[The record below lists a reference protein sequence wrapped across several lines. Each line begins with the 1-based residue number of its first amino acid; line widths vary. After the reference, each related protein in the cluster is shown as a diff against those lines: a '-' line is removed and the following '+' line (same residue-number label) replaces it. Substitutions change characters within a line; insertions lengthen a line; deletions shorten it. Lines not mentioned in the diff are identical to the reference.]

1 MGPIRFNILYIWV
14 KLPGLNKEGNVEL
27 HTLATVTATAAASP
41 DNNLSRSDLSQRRL
55 AYYERNEPPHCD
67 NLQLSQRCDKD
78 HISLQTVSTPSV
90 ESQSKHHVSFQSQSP
105 QKHNSPQTKRRSHG
119 VAPFSSDTSTQNTES
134 DSKHLYKRADS
145 AYYSLEDEQPPVHDE
160 PLDNKVIAYDT
171 DLPSDLHMERMLCN
185 GAIHK
190 GYTKVQLQFGSP
202 GSGLLEFDLIQSK
215 DSFFNALDL
224 FYSHF
229 MSQEERRVSVTLV
242 FTT

>member
-1 MGPIRFNILYIWV
+1 M
-14 KLPGLNKEGNVEL
+14 
-27 HTLATVTATAAASP
+27 TATAAASP
-41 DNNLSRSDLSQRRL
+41 HNNLSRSDLSQRRL

-67 NLQLSQRCDKD
+67 DLHLSDKRQRCYKD
-78 HISLQTVSTPSV
+78 LQTVSTSSV

-119 VAPFSSDTSTQNTES
+119 DAPFSSDTSTQHTES
-134 DSKHLYKRADS
+134 DSKHHFYKRADS
-145 AYYSLEDEQPPVHDE
+145 AFYSLEDEQPLVHDE
-160 PLDNKVIAYDT
+160 PLDNTVIDYDT
-171 DLPSDLHMERMLCN
+171 DLPYDQHMERMLCD

-229 MSQEERRVSVTLV
+229 MAQEQRRVSVTLV

>member
-1 MGPIRFNILYIWV
+1 M
-14 KLPGLNKEGNVEL
+14 
-27 HTLATVTATAAASP
+27 TATAAASP
-41 DNNLSRSDLSQRRL
+41 HNNFSRSDLSQRRL

-67 NLQLSQRCDKD
+67 DLHLSDKRQRCDKD
-78 HISLQTVSTPSV
+78 HKSLQTVSTSSV

-119 VAPFSSDTSTQNTES
+119 DAPFSSDTSTQQTES
-134 DSKHLYKRADS
+134 DSKHHLYKRADS
-145 AYYSLEDEQPPVHDE
+145 AFYSLEDAQPLVHDE
-160 PLDNKVIAYDT
+160 PLDNKVIDYDT
-171 DLPSDLHMERMLCN
+171 YLPNDLHMERMLCD

-229 MSQEERRVSVTLV
+229 MAQCSVV
-242 FTT
+242 FLLLLCLQLSSV